1 MLQGGAITEEEP
13 PVSTKLFKGMRDWE
27 GICKGFKEAV
37 MDLMSAEFTKT
48 SAENTRKSMRPGMV
62 TREVSGG

>member
-1 MLQGGAITEEEP
+1 MCSREEPSP

-37 MDLMSAEFTKT
+37 MDLMSAVYKDLC
-48 SAENTRKSMRPGMV
+48 RKSEKKHE
-62 TREVSGG
+62 TRNGYKRSVRRMKV